1 MSDHA
6 GPTARR
12 WRELLMASHRQYTRA
27 NGDALAGSAT
37 YSLLVG
43 LVPVLLLV
51 GTVLGWA
58 GTGSSTVADGVR
70 RAADRTLPTEV
81 AQVVT
86 TAAADLDRSLT
97 WVSAAIVLWLSVR
110 SVRALRTAFR
120 AVCGQDNG
128 SGNPVLDN
136 LRDVWLAAALYAA
149 ATVSVVVVASLPSR
163 LAAEVAGALLL
174 VCLVGGLMWLLPWP
188 DERRPSPARTA
199 WAAGAA
205 SGVVL
210 LLGTI
215 GGTYLERTMPGRTA
229 VFGVVAVLV
238 ATALWVALS
247 VRAVLR
253 ALSVAAVV
261 EEWSRPAPP
270 DDRLLWV
277 VVPAYQE
284 AAGIGATLA
293 ALAAQ
298 DDTAFELVVADNAST
313 DATVAVVEAF
323 AATAPFPVH
332 VVVETER
339 GVGCAVDAGVRFAID
354 AGARLVARTDADALP
369 RPDWVRRIRDRFA
382 RGAEVVAGASVPRR
396 DEHPTPAERWVL
408 PSVQRLLAV
417 YGRYRGAH
425 RSPDD
430 LAPYVLTH
438 GHSFAITAD
447 VYERAGGATREP
459 LEAGSED
466 VELLNRAR
474 RVTPHVV
481 RAEEVVVENSLRRL
495 REWGV
500 HKTLLWY
507 WDRRWTPPTPDEV
520 HVR

>member
-1 MSDHA
+1 VSA
-6 GPTARR
+6 TSRR
-12 WRELLMASHRQYTRA
+12 WRELLMASHRRYTRA

-43 LVPVLLLV
+43 LVPALLLV

-58 GTGSSTVADGVR
+58 GTDDSTVADGVR
-70 RAADRTLPTEV
+70 RAADRTLPAEV
-81 AQVVT
+81 AEVVT

-97 WVSAAIVLWLSVR
+97 WLSAAIVLWLSVR

-149 ATVSVVVVASLPSR
+149 ATASVVVVASLPTR
-163 LAAEVAGALLL
+163 LAGEVAGALLL
-174 VCLVGGLMWLLPWP
+174 GGLVAGLMWLLPWP

-199 WAAGAA
+199 WAALGATV
-205 SGVVL
+205 VVL
-210 LLGTI
+210 LLGTL
-215 GGTYLERTMPGRTA
+215 GGAYLEHTMPGRTA
-229 VFGVVAVLV
+229 VFGAVATLV
-238 ATALWVALS
+238 ATALWIALS
-247 VRAVLR
+247 VRAALR
-253 ALSVAAVV
+253 ALSIASVV

-270 DDRLLWV
+270 DDRTLWV

-332 VVVETER
+332 VVLEAER
-339 GVGCAVDAGVRFAID
+339 GVGCAVDAAVRFAI
-354 AGARLVARTDADALP
+354 AHGADLVARTDADALP
-369 RPDWVRRIRDRFA
+369 RPDWVRRVRDRFA

-396 DEHPTPAERWVL
+396 DEHPTFAERVVL

-425 RSPDD
+425 RGPGY

-447 VYERAGGATREP
+447 VYERAGGASREP
-459 LEAGSED
+459 LEEGSED

-474 RVTPHVV
+474 CVTPHVV
-481 RAEEVVVENSLRRL
+481 RADEVVVENSLRRL
-495 REWGV
+495 RAWGV
-500 HKTLLWY
+500 RSTLLWY
-507 WDRRWTPPTPDEV
+507 WDRRYVPATPDEV